1 MSQLDRNSYGCHR
14 SSLQQLWAIGGPYNA
29 EGTPLRQQLFAHC
42 RMIQQ
47 TYPAMLEMIAAQ
59 MQLAQPLI
67 EQEIYTL
74 VCQLNI

>member
-1 MSQLDRNSYGCHR
+1 
-14 SSLQQLWAIGGPYNA
+14 
-29 EGTPLRQQLFAHC
+29 
-42 RMIQQ
+42 MIQQ